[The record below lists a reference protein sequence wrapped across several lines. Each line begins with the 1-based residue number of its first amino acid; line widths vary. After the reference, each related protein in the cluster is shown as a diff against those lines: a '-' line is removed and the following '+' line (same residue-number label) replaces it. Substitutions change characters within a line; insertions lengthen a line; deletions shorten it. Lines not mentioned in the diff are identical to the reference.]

1 MTEPIKKDI
10 QRHVCECCFLVFE
23 APEKKPYCPFC
34 EINFDMLNESSIGR
48 LSRMIAIMSKA
59 SIAGL
64 PLIIQMLWDQMWP
77 LIEANNDRS

>member
-48 LSRMIAIMSKA
+48 LSRMIAIMPKA

-64 PLIIQMLWDQMWP
+64 PLIIQMLWDQMRP